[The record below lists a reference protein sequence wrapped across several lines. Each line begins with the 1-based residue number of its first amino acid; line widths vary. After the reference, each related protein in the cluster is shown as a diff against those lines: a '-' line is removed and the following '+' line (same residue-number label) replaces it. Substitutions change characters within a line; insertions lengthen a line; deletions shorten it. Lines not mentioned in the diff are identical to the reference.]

1 MHQTAKYETFGK
13 RFLASLIDGIVFIPL
28 IIIDNLIEDH
38 VTDKQVFFSWLLFY
52 TLCGLTYAVISHG
65 RYGQTI
71 GKYFMGIKVLDHV
84 NEKEVI
90 GYRRAFYRES
100 IWFFTI
106 LLSLVYMA
114 YQNSG
119 PTVNE
124 EMHSFYYNIVNGLF
138 SLIWLVIELV
148 TMLFN
153 QRRRALHDYIAGS
166 VVIDINLSREEDLEK
181 RKSVVLSPS
190 H

>member
-1 MHQTAKYETFGK
+1 
-13 RFLASLIDGIVFIPL
+13 
-28 IIIDNLIEDH
+28 
-38 VTDKQVFFSWLLFY
+38 
-52 TLCGLTYAVISHG
+52 
-65 RYGQTI
+65 
-71 GKYFMGIKVLDHV
+71 VLDHV

-114 YQNSG
+114 YRNSG
-119 PTVNE
+119 PTINE
-124 EMHSFYYNIVNGLF
+124 EIHSFYYNIVNGLF